1 MEAIL
6 DTEPICGRAFY
17 HANKGVAPLAPGAV
31 TMYYQLDLLGEAAI
45 ERVWTDCS
53 GLSQSLCKYWRRV
66 RDSAKNIRV

>member
-17 HANKGVAPLAPGAV
+17 HANKAV

-66 RDSAKNIRV
+66 RDSAKNIMV